1 MVTFLALARA
11 SEDARLRGAPLHVY
25 LWLSC
30 HHLDVEAW
38 RPVKLAGLA
47 AVLKIKR
54 HTASRALRVLVEG
67 GYVVRRGQAATGYEY
82 RLVHQV
88 ANTRVA

>member
-1 MVTFLALARA
+1 MLALARA
-11 SEDARLRGAPLHVY
+11 AEDERLRGAPLGVY
-25 LWLSC
+25 LWLAC

-38 RPVKLAGLA
+38 RPVKLTGIAT
-47 AVLKIKR
+47 VLRIKR

-67 GYVVRRGQAATGYEY
+67 GYVARRGQAATGYEY